1 MKQFIKDMHT
11 KQFSVNDMLEFANEV
26 WGKYNFDESSVE
38 RWFNKKQARLE
49 SIRHVLANFDYKD
62 KDKSTTRIHPDPNV
76 VMRFHRSINRI
87 D

>member
-26 WGKYNFDESSVE
+26 WGKYNFDESSIE

-49 SIRHVLANFDYKD
+49 RLLNAT
-62 KDKSTTRIHPDPNV
+62 KSK
-76 VMRFHRSINRI
+76 SINNT
-87 D
+87 

>member
-26 WGKYNFDESSVE
+26 WGKYNFDESSIE

-49 SIRHVLANFDYKD
+49 RLLNAT
-62 KDKSTTRIHPDPNV
+62 KSKSKYH
-76 VMRFHRSINRI
+76 
-87 D
+87 